1 MMRKPIRTVVTWMMF
16 LMATLAMSIAQAE
29 TASTQPGSRTDR
41 ILILGD
47 SLSAEYGLERGKG
60 WVALLE
66 KRLAEQAAPYEVI
79 NASVSGETTS
89 GGLTRLPALLEQH
102 RPQIVVIELG
112 GNDGLRGFQPTQ
124 TESNLREMTTMA
136 REAGARVVIAG
147 MQLPPNYGRAYTERF
162 QAMFANIAQQEDA
175 VLIPFLLEG
184 MATDEAM
191 FQADRIHPTAAAQPI
206 LLDNVW
212 SVLEPLL

>member
-1 MMRKPIRTVVTWMMF
+1 MMRKPIRTVVMLMMSF
-16 LMATLAMSIAQAE
+16 MAVLAMNVAQAE
-29 TASTQPGSRTDR
+29 TASMQAGSRADR

-66 KRLAEQAAPYEVI
+66 QRLAEQAAPYDVI

-102 RPQIVVIELG
+102 QPQIVVIELG

-124 TESNLREMTTMA
+124 TEANLREMAVMA
-136 REAGARVVIAG
+136 RDAGARVVIAG
-147 MQLPPNYGRAYTERF
+147 MQLPPNYGRSYTERF
-162 QAMFANIAQQEDA
+162 QAMFANIARQEDA
-175 VLIPFLLEG
+175 VLVPFLLEG
-184 MATDEAM
+184 IATDENM
-191 FQADRIHPTAAAQPI
+191 FQADRIHPTAAAQPV

>member
-1 MMRKPIRTVVTWMMF
+1 MMRKSIRTVVMLMMSF
-16 LMATLAMSIAQAE
+16 MAVFAMNLAQAE
-29 TASTQPGSRTDR
+29 TASIQPGSRADR

-66 KRLAEQAAPYEVI
+66 QRLTEQAAPYEVV
-79 NASVSGETTS
+79 NASVSGETTI
-89 GGLTRLPALLEQH
+89 GGLTRLPALLKQH
-102 RPQIVVIELG
+102 QPQIVVIELG

-124 TESNLREMTTMA
+124 TEANLREMAAMA

-162 QAMFANIAQQEDA
+162 QAMFANIARQEDA
-175 VLIPFLLEG
+175 VLLPFLLEG
-184 MATDEAM
+184 IATDESM
-191 FQADRIHPTAAAQPI
+191 FQADRIHPTAAAQPV

>member
-1 MMRKPIRTVVTWMMF
+1 MMRNPIRTAMIWMMS
-16 LMATLAMSIAQAE
+16 LMATLAMSMAQAE
-29 TASTQPGSRTDR
+29 TASTQPGSRPDR

-66 KRLAEQAAPYEVI
+66 KRLAEHAAPYEVI

-89 GGLTRLPALLEQH
+89 GGLTRLPALLRQH
-102 RPQIVVIELG
+102 QPQIVVIELG
-112 GNDGLRGFQPTQ
+112 GNDGLRGFQPAQ
-124 TESNLREMTTMA
+124 TEANLREMTSMA

-147 MQLPPNYGRAYTERF
+147 MQLPPNYGKAYTERF
-162 QAMFANIAQQEDA
+162 QAMFATIAQQEDA
-175 VLIPFLLEG
+175 ALVPFLLEG
-184 MATDEAM
+184 MATDQAM

>member
-1 MMRKPIRTVVTWMMF
+1 MMRNPIRTVVMLMMS
-16 LMATLAMSIAQAE
+16 LMAALVMSVAQAQ
-29 TASTQPGSRTDR
+29 TASTPPGSRADR

-66 KRLAEQAAPYEVI
+66 KRLSDRAAPYEVI

-102 RPQIVVIELG
+102 RPQIVMIELG
-112 GNDGLRGFQPTQ
+112 GNDGLRGFPPAQ
-124 TESNLREMTTMA
+124 TEANLREMTTMA

-162 QAMFANIAQQEDA
+162 QAMFADIARQEDA
-175 VLIPFLLEG
+175 VLVPFLLEG
-184 MATDEAM
+184 IATDETL
-191 FQADRIHPTAAAQPI
+191 FQADRIHPTAAAQPV

>member
-1 MMRKPIRTVVTWMMF
+1 MMRKPIRTVVMLMIF
-16 LMATLAMSIAQAE
+16 LVAAFAMSVAQAQ
-29 TASTQPGSRTDR
+29 TASTPAGSRTDR

-66 KRLAEQAAPYEVI
+66 QRLSEQAAPHEVV

-112 GNDGLRGFQPTQ
+112 GNDGLRGFPPAQ
-124 TESNLREMTTMA
+124 TEANLREMTTMS
-136 REAGARVVIAG
+136 REAGARVVLAG
-147 MQLPPNYGRAYTERF
+147 MQLPPNYGKAYTERF
-162 QAMFANIAQQEDA
+162 QAMFADIARQEEA
-175 VLIPFLLEG
+175 VLVPFLLEG
-184 MATDEAM
+184 IATDETM
-191 FQADRIHPTAAAQPI
+191 FQPDRIHPTAAAQPI

-212 SVLEPLL
+212 SALEPLL